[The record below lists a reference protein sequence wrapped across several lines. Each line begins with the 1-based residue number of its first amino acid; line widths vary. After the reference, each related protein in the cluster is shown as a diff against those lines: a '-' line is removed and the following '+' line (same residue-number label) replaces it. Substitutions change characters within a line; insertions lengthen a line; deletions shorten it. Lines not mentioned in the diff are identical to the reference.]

1 MEPTKVP
8 SPLKFCWHTTDILYE
23 YSYMED
29 TGEAP
34 PRWEVIITYLHVSST
49 PKVGSRWMMLIV
61 LKVDEVLEVE
71 KTGGSCPAW
80 DSGS

>member
-1 MEPTKVP
+1 
-8 SPLKFCWHTTDILYE
+8 
-23 YSYMED
+23 MED

-34 PRWEVIITYLHVSST
+34 PPWGFIITYLCVSSA
-49 PKVGSRWMMLIV
+49 PKVGSRWTMLIV

-71 KTGGSCPAW
+71 KTGGSCPAG

>member
-1 MEPTKVP
+1 
-8 SPLKFCWHTTDILYE
+8 
-23 YSYMED
+23 MED
-29 TGEAP
+29 TGEVQP
-34 PRWEVIITYLHVSST
+34 QWGVIITYLSVSSI

-61 LKVDEVLEVE
+61 LKVNEVLEVE